1 MLFKQRKYRS
11 AENGFAGG
19 GGKDIA
25 ALKLTD
31 IVKVYGQGENAVTA
45 LKGINISFR
54 KNEFVSI
61 LGPSGCGKTRLLK
74 QLKASEVHSVEKY
87 SVEAIKELIMEKI
100 YSSPHRR
107 RNLAG
112 DDIIAI
118 EDIDFLSAAK
128 SLQIEAAI
136 LIEKASAEHA
146 VIITGIQL
154 SKRVPV
160 MMKTLERHCDNLLVW
175 KYQS

>member
-1 MLFKQRKYRS
+1 MWQH
-11 AENGFAGG
+11 EQ
-19 GGKDIA
+19 ITI
-25 ALKLTD
+25 TD
-31 IVKVYGQGENAVTA
+31 EGLLQIMKEAPEGS
-45 LKGINISFR
+45 I
-54 KNEFVSI
+54 FV
-61 LGPSGCGKTRLLK
+61 LDGPSGCGKTRLLK
-74 QLKASEVHSVEKY
+74 QLEASEVRSVEKY

-100 YSSPHRR
+100 YSSPHRQW
-107 RNLAG
+107 NLTG

-136 LIEKASAEHA
+136 LIEIASAEHA

>member
-1 MLFKQRKYRS
+1 MWQQNQTGITEEVLL
-11 AENGFAGG
+11 E
-19 GGKDIA
+19 
-25 ALKLTD
+25 ALKD
-31 IVKVYGQGENAVTA
+31 APRGSI
-45 LKGINISFR
+45 
-54 KNEFVSI
+54 FV
-61 LGPSGCGKTRLLK
+61 LDGPSGCGKTLLLK
-74 QLKASEVHSVEKY
+74 QLAASGGRSVEMY
-87 SVEAIKELIMEKI
+87 SVEAVKELVMERI
-100 YSSPHRR
+100 YSSPRR
-107 RNLAG
+107 QRNLTG

-118 EDIDFLSAAK
+118 EDIDFLSASK

-136 LIEKASAEHA
+136 LIEKASVEHT

>member
-1 MLFKQRKYRS
+1 MWQHGQTTITEEGLLK
-11 AENGFAGG
+11 
-19 GGKDIA
+19 
-25 ALKLTD
+25 ALKD
-31 IVKVYGQGENAVTA
+31 AP
-45 LKGINISFR
+45 KGSIS
-54 KNEFVSI
+54 V
-61 LGPSGCGKTRLLK
+61 LDGPSGCGKTFMLK
-74 QLKASEVHSVEKY
+74 QLAAPGGRSVEKY
-87 SVEAIKELIMEKI
+87 SAEAVKELVMERI
-100 YSSPHRR
+100 YSSPHRQ
-107 RNLAG
+107 RNLTG

>member
-1 MLFKQRKYRS
+1 MWQHDQTTITEEELLKIL
-11 AENGFAGG
+11 
-19 GGKDIA
+19 KD
-25 ALKLTD
+25 
-31 IVKVYGQGENAVTA
+31 VPHG
-45 LKGINISFR
+45 
-54 KNEFVSI
+54 SI
-61 LGPSGCGKTRLLK
+61 TILDGPSGCGKTRLLK
-74 QLKASEVHSVEKY
+74 QLEASEVRSVEKY
-87 SVEAIKELIMEKI
+87 SVEAIKELVMERI
-100 YSSPHRR
+100 YSSPHRQW
-107 RNLAG
+107 NLTS